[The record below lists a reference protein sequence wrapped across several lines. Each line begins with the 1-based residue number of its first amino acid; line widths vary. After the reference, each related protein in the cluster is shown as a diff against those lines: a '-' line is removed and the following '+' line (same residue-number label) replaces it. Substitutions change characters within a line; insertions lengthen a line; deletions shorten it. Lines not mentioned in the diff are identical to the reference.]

1 MANPPSEHTACIT
14 GLDGPEHRTAAEAY
28 RVGRGFISLYTL
40 AFISNSLL
48 FLSRR

>member
-1 MANPPSEHTACIT
+1 LANPPSGHTASST
-14 GLDGPEHRTAAEAY
+14 GLDGLEHRTAAEAH